1 MARTDHY
8 RGVKRFCV
16 MCQSEIPADRKWD
29 AVTCSP
35 ECTQARKQYGRSRKD
50 QAACRYC
57 LKPST
62 PEDRE
67 RYKAWSKWEKEHA
80 GDEEFSTNLKLVNLT
95 RENKS
100 LKKRLAELEGRE
112 PEEHTN
118 GAVETVAT
126 GEEA

>member
-8 RGVKRFCV
+8 RGVKRYCV
-16 MCQSEIPADRKWD
+16 MCQEEIPHDRKWD

-35 ECTQARKQYGRSRKD
+35 QCTLARKQYGRSRKD
-50 QAACRYC
+50 QSACRYC

-67 RYKAWSKWEKEHA
+67 RFKAWSKWEKEHA
-80 GDEEFSTNLKLVNLT
+80 GDEEASTNLQIVNLA
-95 RENKS
+95 RENRS
-100 LKKRLAELEGRE
+100 LKRRLAELEAPE
-112 PEEHTN
+112 PKADTTET
-118 GAVETVAT
+118 VETVAT